1 VSGIVRLN
9 LLAHGMT
16 EAMSAGRFPADE
28 PLSELGVRQV
38 RAVDNLGPVDRVLAA
53 PETRTRQAADLCGW
67 TAETDP
73 RLVDLDYGGWQG
85 AILTDV
91 DPRALQ
97 MWMTDPA
104 SAPHGGESLTAL
116 IRRTAGWL
124 DSVSRTN
131 GRVVAVTH
139 PAIIRAAILTV
150 LDAAPESFWRIDIAP
165 ASRTVL
171 HYRHGWTLRV
181 P

>member
-1 VSGIVRLN
+1 MSGIVRLT

-85 AILTDV
+85 AILTAV
-91 DPRALQ
+91 DPAALQ
-97 MWMTDPA
+97 MWMTDPT
-104 SAPHGGESLTAL
+104 SAPM
-116 IRRTAGWL
+116 AGNP
-124 DSVSRTN
+124 SPR
-131 GRVVAVTH
+131 
-139 PAIIRAAILTV
+139 
-150 LDAAPESFWRIDIAP
+150 
-165 ASRTVL
+165 
-171 HYRHGWTLRV
+171 
-181 P
+181 

>member
-1 VSGIVRLN
+1 V
-9 LLAHGMT
+9 
-16 EAMSAGRFPADE
+16 
-28 PLSELGVRQV
+28 
-38 RAVDNLGPVDRVLAA
+38 
-53 PETRTRQAADLCGW
+53 
-67 TAETDP
+67 
-73 RLVDLDYGGWQG
+73 
-85 AILTDV
+85 
-91 DPRALQ
+91 
-97 MWMTDPA
+97 
-104 SAPHGGESLTAL
+104 ESLTAL